1 MYSHPKATAD
11 VVLVHGLNG
20 APNSTWT
27 ASNGVFWPTQLL
39 PVTLADAPANIIVYG
54 YNADVATLKKGSSP
68 TNNFVYHHA
77 QNLVTSLAT
86 HRRNAGTKKNPI
98 IWVCHSLG
106 GIIAKRALLYSYDV
120 LDPELDIC
128 RSIYVSTYAMI
139 FLGTPH
145 TGSNL
150 ASWAHTLQAMSGIAP
165 RKWFDSESNLLETLK
180 KDNVGLQEINLH
192 FCDIYRRFKIHMVR
206 ENQKTDLKWTV

>member
-11 VVLVHGLNG
+11 IVLVHGLNG
-20 APNSTWT
+20 APDHTWT

-39 PVTLADAPANIIVYG
+39 PATLVDAPANIIVYG
-54 YNADVATLKKGSSP
+54 YNADVATWKKDSSP
-68 TNNFVYHHA
+68 TANFAYQHA
-77 QNLVTSLAT
+77 QNLVMSLAT
-86 HRRNAGTKKNPI
+86 HRRNAGATKNPI

-150 ASWAHTLQAMSGIAP
+150 ASWGHALQGMSGIVP
-165 RKWFDSESNLLETLK
+165 RKFFDSEPALLETLK
-180 KDNVGLQEINLH
+180 KDNVVLQEINLH
-192 FCDIYRRFKIHMVR
+192 FRDIYRRFKIHMVR